1 MRIAIAS
8 DHAGFALKKHL
19 MKDLLSKKGH
29 EVRDFGPS
37 SDESTDYPD
46 YGAPVARAVS
56 EGQADRGVLVCG
68 SGIGMCMVANRF
80 PKVRAVV
87 LRDENDALMS
97 RRHNDANVACFG
109 GRVTEPGIAA
119 NLIDLFL
126 STEFEGGRHARRV
139 GKIDKVC

>member
-8 DHAGFALKKHL
+8 DHAGFALKGHL
-19 MKDLLSKKGH
+19 KELLSKKGH
-29 EVRDFGPS
+29 EVSDLGPS

-46 YGAPVARAVS
+46 YGASVGRAVS
-56 EGQADRGVLVCG
+56 EGQADRGVLICG

-80 PKVRAVV
+80 PKVRAAV

-109 GRVTEPGIAA
+109 GRVTEPDMAA
-119 NLIDLFL
+119 KLIDLFL

-139 GKIDKVC
+139 GKIDRVC

>member
-8 DHAGFALKKHL
+8 DHAGFALKQQLKTVL
-19 MKDLLSKKGH
+19 AEKGH

-46 YGAPVARAVS
+46 YGALVGRAVS
-56 EGQADRGVLVCG
+56 EGQADRGVLICG

-80 PKVRAVV
+80 PKVRAAV

-109 GRVTEPGIAA
+109 GRVTEPDLAA
-119 NLIDLFL
+119 KLIDLFL

>member
-8 DHAGFALKKHL
+8 DHAGFALKQQLKTVL
-19 MKDLLSKKGH
+19 AEKGH

-46 YGAPVARAVS
+46 YGALVGRAVS
-56 EGQADRGVLVCG
+56 EGQADRGVLICG

-80 PKVRAVV
+80 PKVRAAV

-109 GRVTEPGIAA
+109 GRVTEPDLAA
-119 NLIDLFL
+119 KLIDLFL

-139 GKIDKVC
+139 GKIDKAC